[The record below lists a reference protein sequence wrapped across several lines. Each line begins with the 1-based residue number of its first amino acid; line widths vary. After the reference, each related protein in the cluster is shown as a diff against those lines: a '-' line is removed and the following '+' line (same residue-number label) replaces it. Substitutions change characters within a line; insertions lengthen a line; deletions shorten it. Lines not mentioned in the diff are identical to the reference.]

1 MQNLGSVTIKA
12 TQSVVTHVSEA
23 PWKFRKIP
31 EAPVILS
38 RINLFAAVALTTS
51 VLLASALSPAF
62 AQDDV
67 RKRGDIACKSSSNR
81 LCSKFVSQG
90 DMAILA
96 CLQQNK
102 AKLAGSCRKFLTEIG
117 QLY

>member
-1 MQNLGSVTIKA
+1 M
-12 TQSVVTHVSEA
+12 
-23 PWKFRKIP
+23 IP
-31 EAPVILS
+31 A
-38 RINLFAAVALTTS
+38 RISLFAAVALSTCT
-51 VLLASALSPAF
+51 LLAGTMAPAS

-67 RKRGDIACKSSSNR
+67 RKRGDKACSSSSNR
-81 LCSKFVSQG
+81 LCSKFFSQG

-117 QLY
+117 QLQ